1 MSTVSI
7 PVRVDSE
14 IAEEVKRLAKRRN
27 ISTNRL
33 LADALVEY
41 LKAEKAREWRA
52 GFEAM
57 ADDRESGDVEYMS
70 DAAAEAFDRADI

>member
-7 PVRVDSE
+7 PVRLDEE
-14 IAEEVKRLAKRRN
+14 IAQAVKQVAKRHN
-27 ISTNRL
+27 VSANRVC
-33 LADALVEY
+33 ADAIAEY

-57 ADDRESGDVEYMS
+57 ADDHESCDITYMNN
-70 DAAAEAFDRADI
+70 AAEEAFDIADI